1 MLPPAKLPNRGP
13 AVELVALTTLGIAT
27 LFVVARL
34 VTRLGIVKRSTLDD
48 LMIVVGWT
56 LALGVTLS
64 ITIGVAK
71 GLGRHDVDIP
81 PQSLDDLRKCEYTFS
96 VLYNPALM
104 ATKTSILIFY
114 LCLSKNMKYFRL
126 ATYLTIAVVII
137 AGTILTFFNIFVC
150 DPITKTFS
158 NSSTQKCIRLVT
170 LYFAASP
177 TNVATDIVIL
187 ILPIPILT
195 GMQLP
200 RKQKVILVFTFALGI
215 FVMIVDVIRINALQN
230 TILII
235 TAGGPVPTTT
245 DSLEDTTDFAYLVS
259 PALMWSAVEIN
270 VGIIC
275 ACIPTLRPLVKRV
288 VPWLIEQV
296 GSHSS
301 DGLSKPKPKPWPEN
315 QTLDVQVTTNGS
327 WGVTAPTEDRPI
339 HPDAR
344 DSDIQLEFLTEN
356 NIAAR
361 EQTLL
366 SVQPTGTAV
375 YFGFVNLQPPKC
387 MLRMSVSDSWKYCSV
402 VTILFFLWGF
412 SNGLLNALNIQ
423 ISTIAQLT
431 FKQSLSLSTA
441 FYGGYIIGPFTVGW
455 YALKEGGFKI
465 IFIVS
470 LCIYGIGSL
479 MLWPS
484 ASFISLP
491 GFLVSNVVAAIGL
504 SSLEMA
510 ANSFITLCGPP
521 QYGEM
526 RLLFAQAMQALGA
539 TVSELI
545 ADKAFAPLIQT
556 KKNLIHVQWT
566 YFTIA
571 LFTIVIALFYHYMPL
586 PEASD
591 DDLQEELQPDL
602 LPMNRMVKTTSL
614 THIGGIRVVFLTLAL
629 GVMVQSIYILSQ
641 VAFDTWYIYVLAPPP
656 AEHKIDGLNLSPRNY
671 LLLAYSL
678 KFFSR
683 VIGGALC
690 FVMWPR
696 LILLLSL
703 AGALTFTIAF
713 VALPEG
719 RAAKDPNLVAGLG
732 MMFRGGGPVDYIWG
746 DEKMEVEGIVL
757 GHNFLAWHRAGVS
770 GVSLCVEEGKNGVL
784 TRRRRSDE
792 DEERGWGQPESFGVR
807 YSDIQEPYP
816 ETFQW
821 IFHDPKEKIEDW
833 DNFAKWLG
841 EQRLGEDDGL
851 YWIEGKAGSGKSTL
865 MRYIFDNKQT
875 RLLLRKWSCEDEPL
889 LVSFFFWRSGKIE
902 DQASHDGLQR
912 SLLYD
917 ILDKKKHPI
926 KDVCEDAW
934 QMIESSKNPDKLRR
948 NWWNFERT
956 HKAFNNLCKVDLG
969 KVCLFIDG
977 LDECT
982 GNDRETI
989 KILRSI
995 IQKSADVK
1003 VCVSSRPETVFMD
1016 QFNNNPKRRP

>member
-315 QTLDVQVTTNGS
+315 QTLDVQVTTNGSWGVTAPTEDRPIHPDARDSDIQLEFLTENNIAAQEQTLDVQVTTNGS

-732 MMFRGGGPVDYIWG
+732 MMVFF
-746 DEKMEVEGIVL
+746 
-757 GHNFLAWHRAGVS
+757 FLAPVFPLVYSITLRGMGKNTRLAAAMLTASISLGAVGPWIIFGAMRKWRLRESFWVIIFWLGIALVFPVYLSVS
-770 GVSLCVEEGKNGVL
+770 KKARSVVDWKVKDRRGEERPKSQRRQNGVL

-792 DEERGWGQPESFGVR
+792 DEERGWGR
-807 YSDIQEPYP
+807 
-816 ETFQW
+816 
-821 IFHDPKEKIEDW
+821 
-833 DNFAKWLG
+833 
-841 EQRLGEDDGL
+841 
-851 YWIEGKAGSGKSTL
+851 
-865 MRYIFDNKQT
+865 
-875 RLLLRKWSCEDEPL
+875 
-889 LVSFFFWRSGKIE
+889 
-902 DQASHDGLQR
+902 
-912 SLLYD
+912 
-917 ILDKKKHPI
+917 
-926 KDVCEDAW
+926 
-934 QMIESSKNPDKLRR
+934 
-948 NWWNFERT
+948 
-956 HKAFNNLCKVDLG
+956 
-969 KVCLFIDG
+969 
-977 LDECT
+977 
-982 GNDRETI
+982 
-989 KILRSI
+989 
-995 IQKSADVK
+995 
-1003 VCVSSRPETVFMD
+1003 
-1016 QFNNNPKRRP
+1016 

>member
-1 MLPPAKLPNRGP
+1 
-13 AVELVALTTLGIAT
+13 
-27 LFVVARL
+27 
-34 VTRLGIVKRSTLDD
+34 
-48 LMIVVGWT
+48 
-56 LALGVTLS
+56 
-64 ITIGVAK
+64 
-71 GLGRHDVDIP
+71 
-81 PQSLDDLRKCEYTFS
+81 
-96 VLYNPALM
+96 
-104 ATKTSILIFY
+104 
-114 LCLSKNMKYFRL
+114 
-126 ATYLTIAVVII
+126 
-137 AGTILTFFNIFVC
+137 
-150 DPITKTFS
+150 
-158 NSSTQKCIRLVT
+158 
-170 LYFAASP
+170 
-177 TNVATDIVIL
+177 
-187 ILPIPILT
+187 
-195 GMQLP
+195 
-200 RKQKVILVFTFALGI
+200 
-215 FVMIVDVIRINALQN
+215 
-230 TILII
+230 
-235 TAGGPVPTTT
+235 
-245 DSLEDTTDFAYLVS
+245 
-259 PALMWSAVEIN
+259 MWSAVEIN

-288 VPWLIEQV
+288 GPWLIEQV

-301 DGLSKPKPKPWPEN
+301 DGLSKPKSKSWPEN

-361 EQTLL
+361 EQTLF

-431 FKQSLSLSTA
+431 FKQSLALSTA

-571 LFTIVIALFYHYMPL
+571 LFAIVIALFYHYMPL

-602 LPMNRMVKTTSL
+602 LPMNRMVKTISL

-629 GVMVQSIYILSQ
+629 GVMVQSIYMLSQ

-656 AEHKIDGLNLSPRNY
+656 AENKIDGLNLSPRNY

-732 MMFRGGGPVDYIWG
+732 MMVFFFLAPVFPLVYSITLRGMGKNTRLAAAMLTASTSLGAVGPWIIFGAMRKWRLRESFWVIIFLLGIALVFPVYLSVSKKARSVVDWKVKDRGG
-746 DEKMEVEGIVL
+746 
-757 GHNFLAWHRAGVS
+757 
-770 GVSLCVEEGKNGVL
+770 EERPKSQRRQNGVL

-792 DEERGWGQPESFGVR
+792 DEERGWGRGQ
-807 YSDIQEPYP
+807 DYP

-902 DQASHDGLQR
+902 DQASHEGLQR

-917 ILDKKKHPI
+917 ILDKKKHLI
-926 KDVCEDAW
+926 KDVCEEAW
-934 QMIESSKNPDKLRR
+934 QMIESSKDPNFKLRR

-1016 QFNNNPKRRP
+1016 LFNNNPKRRLQDLTSDGIYLYVSGILHNDEKMKILYHDEKAEALKLEEEIVSAANGVFLWVGLVLNSLITGLGNLDDIAQLRERLVRVPPEIEELYKHMLKNIDGIYAEDAARIFGIMSIAQHSLKRPIFDSQRYRDSEFQD

>member
-1 MLPPAKLPNRGP
+1 
-13 AVELVALTTLGIAT
+13 
-27 LFVVARL
+27 
-34 VTRLGIVKRSTLDD
+34 
-48 LMIVVGWT
+48 
-56 LALGVTLS
+56 
-64 ITIGVAK
+64 
-71 GLGRHDVDIP
+71 
-81 PQSLDDLRKCEYTFS
+81 
-96 VLYNPALM
+96 M

-126 ATYLTIAVVII
+126 ATYLTIAVVNI

-215 FVMIVDVIRINALQN
+215 FVMIVDVIRIDVLQN

-288 VPWLIEQV
+288 VPWLIERV

-301 DGLSKPKPKPWPEN
+301 DGLPKSKSKSKSWPEN
-315 QTLDVQVTTNGS
+315 QTLDVQITTNGS

-361 EQTLL
+361 EQTLFPVHHPAARDSDIQL
-366 SVQPTGTAV
+366 EFLTENNIAAREQTVFPVQPTGTAI

-412 SNGLLNALNIQ
+412 SNGLLNALSIQ

-431 FKQSLSLSTA
+431 FKQSLALNTA

-455 YALKEGGFKI
+455 YALKKGGFKI
-465 IFIVS
+465 IFIIS
-470 LCIYGIGSL
+470 LCIYGIGTL

-491 GFLVSNVVAAIGL
+491 GFLVSNAVAAIGL
-504 SSLEMA
+504 SSLELA

-539 TVSELI
+539 AVSELI
-545 ADKAFAPLIQT
+545 ADEAFAPLIQT
-556 KKNLIHVQWT
+556 KRNLIHVQWT

-571 LFTIVIALFYHYMPL
+571 LFTIVIALFFHYMPL
-586 PEASD
+586 PEAND

-602 LPMNRMVKTTSL
+602 LPMNRMVGAISL
-614 THIGGIRVVFLTLAL
+614 THIGGIRVMCLTLAL

-641 VAFDTWYIYVLAPPP
+641 VAFDIWYIYVFAPPP
-656 AEHKIDGLNLSPRNY
+656 AEHKIDGLNLSPRKY

-703 AGALTFTIAF
+703 AGALSFTIAF

-732 MMFRGGGPVDYIWG
+732 MMVFFFLAPVFPLVYSITLRGMGKNTRLAAAMLTASISLGAVGPWIIFGAMRKWSLRGSFWVIILLLGIALVFPMYLSVSKKARSVVDWNVKDRGG
-746 DEKMEVEGIVL
+746 
-757 GHNFLAWHRAGVS
+757 
-770 GVSLCVEEGKNGVL
+770 EERPKSQRRQNGVL

-792 DEERGWGQPESFGVR
+792 NEERGWGR
-807 YSDIQEPYP
+807 
-816 ETFQW
+816 
-821 IFHDPKEKIEDW
+821 
-833 DNFAKWLG
+833 
-841 EQRLGEDDGL
+841 
-851 YWIEGKAGSGKSTL
+851 
-865 MRYIFDNKQT
+865 
-875 RLLLRKWSCEDEPL
+875 
-889 LVSFFFWRSGKIE
+889 
-902 DQASHDGLQR
+902 
-912 SLLYD
+912 
-917 ILDKKKHPI
+917 
-926 KDVCEDAW
+926 
-934 QMIESSKNPDKLRR
+934 
-948 NWWNFERT
+948 
-956 HKAFNNLCKVDLG
+956 
-969 KVCLFIDG
+969 
-977 LDECT
+977 
-982 GNDRETI
+982 
-989 KILRSI
+989 
-995 IQKSADVK
+995 
-1003 VCVSSRPETVFMD
+1003 
-1016 QFNNNPKRRP
+1016 

>member
-126 ATYLTIAVVII
+126 ATYLTIAVVNI

-195 GMQLP
+195 RMQLP

-215 FVMIVDVIRINALQN
+215 FVMIVDVIRIDVLQN

-301 DGLSKPKPKPWPEN
+301 DGVSKPKSKSWPEN
-315 QTLDVQVTTNGS
+315 QTLDVQDTTNGS
-327 WGVTAPTEDRPI
+327 WGVMAPTEDRPI

-361 EQTLL
+361 EQTLF
-366 SVQPTGTAV
+366 SVQPTETAV

-387 MLRMSVSDSWKYCSV
+387 MLRMSVSDSWKYCSM
-402 VTILFFLWGF
+402 VTILSFLWGF

-431 FKQSLSLSTA
+431 FKQSLALSTA

-545 ADKAFAPLIQT
+545 ANKAFAPLIQT

-566 YFTIA
+566 YFAIA
-571 LFTIVIALFYHYMPL
+571 LFTVVIALFYHYMPL

-757 GHNFLAWHRAGVS
+757 GHNFFAWHRAGVS
-770 GVSLCVEEGKNGVL
+770 GVSLCVEEGKKLLNFKHINFHWNFCRPDWRDDFLAVAVTYGLHSYVAQKLGNGNSILRRKKGRPYLDYALYHTVGNPGVYSPDMVKVL
-784 TRRRRSDE
+784 LDHGAKPNQKFDGRSPWHTFLHNGLD
-792 DEERGWGQPESFGVR
+792 
-807 YSDIQEPYP
+807 YP
-816 ETFQW
+816 ETAYQ
-821 IFHDPKEKIEDW
+821 IAE
-833 DNFAKWLG
+833 
-841 EQRLGEDDGL
+841 
-851 YWIEGKAGSGKSTL
+851 
-865 MRYIFDNKQT
+865 
-875 RLLLRKWSCEDEPL
+875 LLLQHGADPYIAKVVVKECIQSP
-889 LVSFFFWRSGKIE
+889 FT
-902 DQASHDGLQR
+902 QT
-912 SLLYD
+912 
-917 ILDKKKHPI
+917 P
-926 KDVCEDAW
+926 
-934 QMIESSKNPDKLRR
+934 SSKKVLAWVSEYHALKTKDEKR
-948 NWWNFERT
+948 NLL
-956 HKAFNNLCKVDLG
+956 HQLLG
-969 KVCLFIDG
+969 FG
-977 LDECT
+977 
-982 GNDRETI
+982 
-989 KILRSI
+989 
-995 IQKSADVK
+995 
-1003 VCVSSRPETVFMD
+1003 
-1016 QFNNNPKRRP
+1016 